1 MNRKHVYIL
10 GLNPHSHRTP
20 QNVTL
25 MFTFSGHHH
34 TGHSVRY
41 TGASSEQSES
51 HNCIRD
57 AESLTCINI
66 TAVSLRGRR
75 RRIFSTHKSF
85 IPQFITNMGIQGV
98 HLTGQSCTFHHCI
111 MATTNIRVCLLQQHQ
126 ASKDHQLIQT
136 VVTGLITNHWR
147 QDSPSRARPL
157 EIISVSHLFSS
168 VEFLRI

>member
-1 MNRKHVYIL
+1 MNRKHIYIL
-10 GLNPHSHRTP
+10 GLNLYSHRTP
-20 QNVTL
+20 QNVSL

-41 TGASSEQSES
+41 TGPSSEQSES

-66 TAVSLRGRR
+66 TAVNLWGRR
-75 RRIFSTHKSF
+75 RRIFSALKSF
-85 IPQFITNMGIQGV
+85 IPHFITNMGIQGV
-98 HLTGQSCTFHHCI
+98 HLTRQSCTFQHCI

-126 ASKDHQLIQT
+126 ASNDHQLMLT
-136 VVTGLITNHWR
+136 VVTGLLRTQWR

-157 EIISVSHLFSS
+157 EIISVSHLLS
-168 VEFLRI
+168 L